1 MFTRPVAG
9 AVLLLEANPD
19 PSLAMFDVMP
29 VDHVGEPCAVV
40 AAGSI
45 SDEFNVPAWTSSCSP
60 TASASRDSSP
70 SESNEY
76 FRTLIDALP
85 KHIVQLQ
92 CVGNIDGITPA
103 GMRHCLQLQR
113 AVYDAS

>member
-1 MFTRPVAG
+1 
-9 AVLLLEANPD
+9 
-19 PSLAMFDVMP
+19 MFDVMP

-45 SDEFNVPAWTSSCSP
+45 SDEFNWQCLVDEFNVPAWTSSCSP
-60 TASASRDSSP
+60 TASASHDSSP